1 MIEVAMKCIDSI
13 EGTVKCILKRIHTM
27 SVENQLDDSEYIRN
41 VKAIID
47 ATEQYVHN
55 NPEVVQ
61 DSQILKKVLYVHS
74 RNLWLAKQ
82 SEEQEKPPAEDTNDE
97 AIEYKTYY
105 YDYVY
110 NHNLYP
116 R

>member
-1 MIEVAMKCIDSI
+1 MKCIDSI
-13 EGTVKCILKRIHTM
+13 EGTVKCILNKMHSM
-27 SVENQLDDSEYIRN
+27 SLENRLDDSEYIRN

-47 ATEQYVHN
+47 ATEQYVDN

-61 DSQILKKVLYVHS
+61 DPQLLKKVLYVHS
-74 RNLWLAKQ
+74 RDLWLSNQSVKKQ
-82 SEEQEKPPAEDTNDE
+82 VSSTIDEEAMDYQ
-97 AIEYKTYY
+97 TYY

-110 NHNLYP
+110 NHNVYP

>member
-1 MIEVAMKCIDSI
+1 MKCIDSI
-13 EGTVKCILKRIHTM
+13 EGTVKCILKKMHSM
-27 SVENQLDDSEYIRN
+27 SLENQLDDSEYIRN

-61 DSQILKKVLYVHS
+61 DSQLLKKVLYVHS
-74 RNLWLAKQ
+74 RDLWLKNQPEEKQ
-82 SEEQEKPPAEDTNDE
+82 TPPSADEDEEAL
-97 AIEYKTYY
+97 EYKTYY

-110 NHNLYP
+110 NHNVYP

>member
-1 MIEVAMKCIDSI
+1 MKCIDSI
-13 EGTVKCILKRIHTM
+13 EGTVKCILKKMHVM
-27 SVENQLDDSEYIRN
+27 SLENQLDDSEYIRN

-55 NPEVVQ
+55 NPEVVL
-61 DSQILKKVLYVHS
+61 DSHLLKKVLYVHS
-74 RNLWLAKQ
+74 RDLWLGNQ
-82 SEEQEKPPAEDTNDE
+82 SEEKQTPPAKDEDDE
-97 AIEYKTYY
+97 ALEYKTYY

-110 NHNLYP
+110 NHNVYP